1 MSAAT
6 LRIDHT
12 TVFQRVRD
20 IRAAW
25 TSRERCQR
33 AREGRHR
40 FQEFLGLIAG
50 SPSESEIW
58 AVGAPTDTDLKRLAG
73 QR

>member
-6 LRIDHT
+6 LMIDRT
-12 TVFQRVRD
+12 KVFQRVHD
-20 IRAAW
+20 VRAAW

-33 AREGRHR
+33 AREGQHR
-40 FQEFLGLIAG
+40 FQKFLGLIAE

-58 AVGAPTDTDLKRLAG
+58 AVGAPTDTDLKLLAG
-73 QR
+73 QH